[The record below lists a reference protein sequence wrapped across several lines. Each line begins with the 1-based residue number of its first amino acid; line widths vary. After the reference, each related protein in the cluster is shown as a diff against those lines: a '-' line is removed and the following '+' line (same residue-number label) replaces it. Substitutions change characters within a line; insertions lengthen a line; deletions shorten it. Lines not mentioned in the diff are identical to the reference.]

1 MALDQTAEL
10 REFNS
15 RYKVEINCTYA
26 YMWNTLCFQMNGFPF
41 NVPYTSIADIIL
53 KVKNTEIYVNED
65 EDTEFALAVYIHNY
79 PNDVISVWLYI
90 ATLKQLH

>member
-1 MALDQTAEL
+1 MLNISCL
-10 REFNS
+10 
-15 RYKVEINCTYA
+15 
-26 YMWNTLCFQMNGFPF
+26 QMNGFPF
-41 NVPYTSIADIIL
+41 NVPYTSIADIIS

-65 EDTEFALAVYIHNY
+65 EDTEFALAVYIHSY